1 MLKCSIL
8 YIQLRR
14 AQGQPQQPKTKTMKI
29 NNKAVTKIVAMIILR
44 PLTLFLASRV
54 LMPALTFVECL
65 SLAYLSMFMGY
76 LLFATLSSLIVA
88 KLFFGGK
95 EDE

>member
-1 MLKCSIL
+1 
-8 YIQLRR
+8 
-14 AQGQPQQPKTKTMKI
+14 
-29 NNKAVTKIVAMIILR
+29 
-44 PLTLFLASRV
+44 
-54 LMPALTFVECL
+54 MPALTFVECL

>member
-1 MLKCSIL
+1 
-8 YIQLRR
+8 
-14 AQGQPQQPKTKTMKI
+14 MKI

-44 PLTLFLASRV
+44 PLTLFLASRI
-54 LMPALTFVECL
+54 LLPALTFVECL

-88 KLFFGGK
+88 KLFLGGK